1 MRKFRTFE
9 KPECMSVKN
18 SFELVQKLEE
28 VTLEEDEIMVLFDV
42 EALYPSVPVEE
53 SSLLLKEWII

>member
-1 MRKFRTFE
+1 
-9 KPECMSVKN
+9 MSVKN